1 VRHSYRVSTRQLIS
15 SGGTWEPVVG
25 YSRAVRVGDH
35 VSVAGTTAA
44 TPDGPEGGDDIGA
57 QTRACLVR
65 IRAALF
71 EAGATLEDV
80 IRTRMFV
87 TDISR
92 WQEVG
97 RVHGEFL
104 GHVRPASTMV
114 EVNALIEPG
123 LLVEIEADAIIV
135 R

>member
-1 VRHSYRVSTRQLIS
+1 MSARQLIP
-15 SGGTWEPVVG
+15 GGSPWEPVVG

-44 TPDGPEGGDDIGA
+44 SADGPVGGDDVGE

-65 IRAALF
+65 IRAALL

-80 IRTRMFV
+80 VRTRIFV

-92 WQEVG
+92 WEEVG

-114 EVNALIEPG
+114 EVRALIEPG
-123 LLVEIEADAIIV
+123 LLVEVEADAVIQ

>member
-1 VRHSYRVSTRQLIS
+1 MNDRHLVS
-15 SGGTWEPVVG
+15 SGGPWEPVVG
-25 YSRAVRVGDH
+25 YSRAVRLGDH

-44 TPDGPEGGDDIGA
+44 TPDGPEGGADVSA

-65 IRAALF
+65 IRAALL

-80 IRTRMFV
+80 VRTRVFV

-92 WQEVG
+92 WEEVG

-114 EVNALIEPG
+114 EVSRLIEPG
-123 LLVEIEADAIIV
+123 LLVEIEADAIV
-135 R
+135 SR

>member
-1 VRHSYRVSTRQLIS
+1 
-15 SGGTWEPVVG
+15 VG
-25 YSRAVRVGDH
+25 YSRAVRVGNH

-44 TPDGPEGGDDIGA
+44 SAEGPVGGNDLGE

-65 IRAALF
+65 IRAALL

-80 IRTRMFV
+80 VRTRMYV

-92 WQEVG
+92 WEEVG

-114 EVNALIEPG
+114 EVRALVEPE
-123 LLVEIEADAIIV
+123 LLVEIEADAIIQ